1 MVSVQIP
8 SACPLGTRR
17 LHRHQQKDV
26 SANDLAAGDGDIL
39 AVEDSE
45 QRCQEEERKEAQ
57 PDPVESVWLSSRA
70 SESGSRSRP
79 IWTKPPAQKENA
91 TRDERHPQTVPA
103 LSHHQHDAVLLLLDR
118 ITFSAT

>member
-70 SESGSRSRP
+70 SESRSRSRP

-103 LSHHQHDAVLLLLDR
+103 LAHHQHDAVLLLLDR